1 VIGTAMWVST
11 LQFFVVEAVVQSRWT
26 LPYDRRDY
34 YISDLGALHCARSG
48 DGREICSPWHTAMNA
63 SFVVQGVLI
72 GGGALLLREMWTR
85 GWSRRRAAGTATL
98 LVTAG
103 AGVALV
109 GLAPE
114 DAAPP
119 LHVLGAAAN
128 FTAGNAGLVM
138 LALAG
143 RAGYGSET
151 WTGAFGSVW
160 AGALGALGLAALASF
175 VAGADWGLGTGGI
188 ERVIAYPLPAA
199 LPAVAVGLLSVSRH
213 RGCAASGQ
221 PGGMP

>member
-1 VIGTAMWVST
+1 MWVGT
-11 LQFFVVEAVVQSRWT
+11 LQFFVVESVVQSRWT

-48 DGREICSPWHTAMNA
+48 DGREICSPWHTAMNT
-63 SFVVQGVLI
+63 SFVLQGVLI

-85 GWSRRRAAGTATL
+85 CWSRRRAAVTATL
-98 LVTAG
+98 LLTAG
-103 AGVALV
+103 AGVTLV

-114 DAAPP
+114 DAAAS

-128 FTAGNAGLVM
+128 FAAGNAGLVM

-143 RAGYGSET
+143 RAGYGSKT
-151 WTGAFGSVW
+151 WTGVLSSVW

-175 VAGADWGLGTGGI
+175 VGGADWGLGTGGI

-199 LPAVAVGLLSVSRH
+199 LPVVAVGILFAG
-213 RGCAASGQ
+213 RGRSSPAPGQ
-221 PGGMP
+221 LGGMP